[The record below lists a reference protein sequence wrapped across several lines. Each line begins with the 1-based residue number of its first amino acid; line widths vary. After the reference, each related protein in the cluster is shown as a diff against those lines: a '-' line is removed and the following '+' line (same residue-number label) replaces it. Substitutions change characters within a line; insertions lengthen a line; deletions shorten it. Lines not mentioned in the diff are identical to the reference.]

1 MDYKTSSG
9 YPEDDRCYLGPVVA
23 RWAVGSGKVTGKY
36 TEEPAV
42 IVKVSAGTEEV
53 AVEEAMCSSEADWS
67 ARTNVLPAGTEE
79 VAVEE
84 AMCSSEADWSAGT
97 KVLSAGTEEVAVEIA
112 ISSNGSKAV
121 MSAGTEEVTPETR
134 RVWFKFAAVPEE
146 VTPETRT
153 VSVELVGTEA

>member
-1 MDYKTSSG
+1 MTMG
-9 YPEDDRCYLGPVVA
+9 WRPEWRRYRATCVLL
-23 RWAVGSGKVTGKY
+23 WAVRLG

-42 IVKVSAGTEEV
+42 IVEV
-53 AVEEAMCSSEADWS
+53 
-67 ARTNVLPAGTEE
+67 
-79 VAVEE
+79 
-84 AMCSSEADWSAGT
+84 
-97 KVLSAGTEEVAVEIA
+97 SAGTEEVAVEIA

-153 VSVELVGTEA
+153 VSVELVGTEEEFAEPEREFAAVTVDVLRP

>member
-1 MDYKTSSG
+1 MG
-9 YPEDDRCYLGPVVA
+9 WRPEWRRYRATCVLL
-23 RWAVGSGKVTGKY
+23 WAVRLG

-42 IVKVSAGTEEV
+42 IVEV
-53 AVEEAMCSSEADWS
+53 
-67 ARTNVLPAGTEE
+67 
-79 VAVEE
+79 
-84 AMCSSEADWSAGT
+84 
-97 KVLSAGTEEVAVEIA
+97 SAGTEEVAVEIA

-153 VSVELVGTEA
+153 VSVELVGTEEEFAEPERESAAVTVDVLRP